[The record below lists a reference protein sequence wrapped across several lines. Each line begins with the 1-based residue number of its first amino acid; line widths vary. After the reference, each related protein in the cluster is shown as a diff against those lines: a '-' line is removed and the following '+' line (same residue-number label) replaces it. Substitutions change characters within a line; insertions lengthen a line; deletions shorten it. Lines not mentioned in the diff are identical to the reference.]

1 VTVDQAVHEAR
12 ISTEAIRAN
21 AAVLAA
27 RLGARILVADVSAD
41 ALGHGAVAS
50 AHAAIAGGARA
61 IAVTDEASAA
71 ELREAGVLAEIVVGE
86 PGIAQPLYGLDDDDE
101 LRPAM
106 TVSALVVG
114 TKRVDPGD
122 GVSYGYT
129 WRAPRS
135 GHLAMVRIGYADGL
149 DRIASNTGALVLGN
163 RRRPIAG
170 RVAMNVLM
178 LDLGDDEALVGDR
191 AVVFGGT
198 RRATEWARSI
208 DRRADEVAVE
218 FAQKLPRFWS

>member
-1 VTVDQAVHEAR
+1 MDRPVHEVR

-27 RLGARILVADVSAD
+27 RLGDRVLVADVSHD

-61 IAVTDEASAA
+61 IAVADASDAEA
-71 ELREAGVLAEIVVGE
+71 LREGGVLAEIVVGE
-86 PGIAQPLYGLDDDDE
+86 TGVAEPLYGLDDDAA

-106 TVSALVVG
+106 TVSGLVVG
-114 TKRVDPGD
+114 TKRVAAGD

-129 WRAPRS
+129 WRAPRA
-135 GHLAMVRIGYADGL
+135 GHLAMVRLGYADGL
-149 DRIASNTGALVLGN
+149 DRIASNTGSLVLGN

-170 RVAMNVLM
+170 RVAMNVVM

-198 RRATEWARSI
+198 RRAAEWAASI
-208 DRRADEVAVE
+208 DRRPDEVAME
-218 FAQKLPRFWS
+218 FASKLPRFWS

>member
-1 VTVDQAVHEAR
+1 MDQPFHEAR

-27 RLGARILVADVSAD
+27 RLGDRILVADVSAD

-61 IAVTDEASAA
+61 IAVEDEAAA
-71 ELREAGVLAEIVVGE
+71 GELREAGVLAEILVGVE
-86 PGIAQPLYGLDDDDE
+86 AVAEPLYGLDDDE
-101 LRPAM
+101 ALRPAM

-114 TKRVDPGD
+114 TKRVEPGD

-129 WRAPRS
+129 WRAQRA

-149 DRIASNTGALVLGN
+149 DRIASNTGTLVLGN
-163 RRRPIAG
+163 QRRRIAG

-178 LDLGDDEALVGDR
+178 LDLGEDEALVGDR
-191 AVVFGGT
+191 ALVFGGT
-198 RRATEWARSI
+198 RRASEWARSI
-208 DRRADEVAVE
+208 ERRPDEVAIE

>member
-1 VTVDQAVHEAR
+1 MDQPVHEAR

-27 RLGARILVADVSAD
+27 RLGDRILVADVSAD

-61 IAVTDEASAA
+61 IAVADDAA
-71 ELREAGVLAEIVVGE
+71 ADELREAGVLAEILVGVE
-86 PGIAQPLYGLDDDDE
+86 AVAEPLYGLDDDE
-101 LRPAM
+101 GLRPAM

-114 TKRVDPGD
+114 TKRVEPGD

-129 WRAPRS
+129 WRAQRA

-149 DRIASNTGALVLGN
+149 DRIASNTGTLVLGN
-163 RRRPIAG
+163 QRRRIAG

-191 AVVFGGT
+191 ALVFGGT
-198 RRATEWARSI
+198 RRASEWARSI
-208 DRRADEVAVE
+208 DRRPDEVAIE